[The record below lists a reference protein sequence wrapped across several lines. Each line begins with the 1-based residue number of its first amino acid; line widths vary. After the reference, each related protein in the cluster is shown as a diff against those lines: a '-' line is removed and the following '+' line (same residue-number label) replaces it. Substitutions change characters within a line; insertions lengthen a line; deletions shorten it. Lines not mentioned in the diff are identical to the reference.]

1 MNPLAEL
8 NLTVILFFPWFVILS
23 VLFWMVPR
31 TPRPPL
37 RIVFDIASLVIA
49 VIAFILSVHWSMQAA
64 DTGYGR
70 LWPQIL
76 ATAVSYGVFLAVLA
90 SAFAVRAWWLRR

>member
-8 NLTVILFFPWFVILS
+8 NLTVILFFPWLVVLS
-23 VLFWMVPR
+23 VLFWVVPR
-31 TPRPPL
+31 APRPPL

-49 VIAFILSVHWSMQAA
+49 VIAFILSVHWSMRSA